1 MIPMVWVISLDIES
15 LLNDVDPMNPDLS
28 TPILDFQ
35 AGWKHQQ
42 LLKYS
47 KIV

>member
-1 MIPMVWVISLDIES
+1 MGPVLYLGIYVMIPMVWVISLDIES

-35 AGWKHQQ
+35 AG
-42 LLKYS
+42 
-47 KIV
+47 